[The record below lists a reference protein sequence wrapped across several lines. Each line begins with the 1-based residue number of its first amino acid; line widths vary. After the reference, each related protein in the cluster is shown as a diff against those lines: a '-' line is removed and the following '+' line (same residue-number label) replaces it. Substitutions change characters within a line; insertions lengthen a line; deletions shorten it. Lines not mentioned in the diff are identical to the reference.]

1 MNKKNIKNF
10 LVYLKDLIGK
20 CWNDKFYS
28 KSKEVSDEPEYINE
42 TIPNQ
47 KENDIDII
55 PPFKNDFDDAERYLL
70 GLCEKLGVG
79 FVGADV
85 GLFRILAC
93 MSEIL
98 RLFSLFQKFGG
109 V

>member
-1 MNKKNIKNF
+1 MGFDGCVNLF
-10 LVYLKDLIGK
+10 
-20 CWNDKFYS
+20 
-28 KSKEVSDEPEYINE
+28 KS
-42 TIPNQ
+42 
-47 KENDIDII
+47 
-55 PPFKNDFDDAERYLL
+55 RLL

-85 GLFRILAC
+85 GLLRILAC